1 MVDLINEL
9 SGKVAIVTGS
19 ARNIGRATAIELARA
34 GASVI
39 VNSRSSENLCHEVKT
54 EIEDNGGSAAIAMGN
69 IGDPEAAASI
79 VETAVGAFG
88 TVDILVNN
96 AAVRS
101 NLPLSEV
108 DTIEWDR
115 IAETCVKGSF
125 NLSKLCIPLMIKRG
139 GGAIVSLAGM
149 SSYKGNAGRSHV
161 MAAKEALMGLT
172 RGLAIEFGPVN
183 IRANTAV
190 VGRFD
195 TLRSAN
201 APTHGFTQEP
211 DIPLGRMGTPQDMA
225 NLIRFLVGPG
235 STYLSGQTIHLN
247 GAALCPH

>member
-1 MVDLINEL
+1 MVDLVNEL
-9 SGKVAIVTGS
+9 NGKVAIVTGS
-19 ARNIGRATAIELARA
+19 ARNIGRATAIELARG

-39 VNSRSSENLCHEVKT
+39 INSRSSMDLCEQVKA
-54 EIEDNGGSAAIAMGN
+54 EIEAAGGKAAIAMGN
-69 IGDPEAAASI
+69 IGDEEIANAI
-79 VETAVGAFG
+79 VNKALDSFG
-88 TVDILVNN
+88 GVDILVNN

-101 NLPLSEV
+101 NIPLL
-108 DTIEWDR
+108 DLNQTEWDR
-115 IAETCVKGSF
+115 ISETCVRGSF
-125 NLSKLCIPLMIKRG
+125 NLSRLCIPSMVERG

-149 SSYKGNAGRSHV
+149 SSYRGNPGRSHV
-161 MAAKEALMGLT
+161 MAAKDALMGLT
-172 RGLAIEFGPVN
+172 RGLAIEFGQKN

-201 APTHGFTQEP
+201 APTHGFSEEP
-211 DIPLGRMGTPQDMA
+211 DIPMGRMGTPQDMA

-235 STYLSGQTIHLN
+235 ATYLSGQTIHLN

>member
-1 MVDLINEL
+1 VVDLVNEL
-9 SGKVAIVTGS
+9 NGKVAIVTGS
-19 ARNIGRATAIELARA
+19 ARNIGRATAIELARG

-39 VNSRSSENLCHEVKT
+39 INSRSSMDLCEQVKE
-54 EIEDNGGSAAIAMGN
+54 EIEAAGGKAAIAMGN
-69 IGDPEAAASI
+69 IGDEKIATAI
-79 VETAVGAFG
+79 VSQALDSFG
-88 TVDILVNN
+88 GVDILVNN

-101 NLPLSEV
+101 NIPLLGLNQ
-108 DTIEWDR
+108 TEWDR
-115 IAETCVKGSF
+115 ISEPCVRGSF
-125 NLSKLCIPLMIKRG
+125 NLSRLCIPSMVERG

-149 SSYKGNAGRSHV
+149 SSYRGNPGRAHV
-161 MAAKEALMGLT
+161 MAAKDALMGLT
-172 RGLAIEFGPVN
+172 RGLAIEFGRKN

-201 APTHGFTQEP
+201 APTHGFSEEP
-211 DIPLGRMGTPQDMA
+211 DIPMGRMGTPQDMA

-235 STYLSGQTIHLN
+235 ATYLSGQTIHLN